1 MLTITL
7 TLTLTLTLSLT
18 LALTLTLALAL
29 ALTLTLTLTLVQACA
44 VPLLSRL
51 GLRKLLR
58 NLVLHSIGKAT
69 MVISNVPGPQQ
80 QRTLCGETLSS
91 MQYFLFSPVG
101 AYIGVCSYAGSVAAG
116 ASLERA
122 LEPEPAKLMMHW
134 KPSAY
139 ELLAA
144 CEREG
149 AGAGRR
155 AS

>member
-1 MLTITL
+1 MRTVQRRADLVKVSPQPL
-7 TLTLTLTLSLT
+7 VER
-18 LALTLTLALAL
+18 A
-29 ALTLTLTLTLVQACA
+29 VQACA

-58 NLVLHSIGKAT
+58 ALMLHAIGKAT

>member
-1 MLTITL
+1 MPSPTPDP
-7 TLTLTLTLSLT
+7 S
-18 LALTLTLALAL
+18 
-29 ALTLTLTLTLVQACA
+29 
-44 VPLLSRL
+44 PKPNPNHNR
-51 GLRKLLR
+51 
-58 NLVLHSIGKAT
+58 
-69 MVISNVPGPQQ
+69 
-80 QRTLCGETLSS
+80 CGETLRS

-144 CEREG
+144 SERER
-149 AGAGRR
+149 AGAGGRL
-155 AS
+155 S

>member
-1 MLTITL
+1 M
-7 TLTLTLTLSLT
+7 
-18 LALTLTLALAL
+18 
-29 ALTLTLTLTLVQACA
+29 QACA

-58 NLVLHSIGKAT
+58 TLMLHAIGKAT

-122 LEPEPAKLMMHW
+122 LEPRARQAHDALEALRVR
-134 KPSAY
+134 
-139 ELLAA
+139 AA
-144 CEREG
+144 RGVREG
-149 AGAGRR
+149 GGGSGQARELMVAVLGYGGGPRQAGC
-155 AS
+155 

>member
-1 MLTITL
+1 
-7 TLTLTLTLSLT
+7 
-18 LALTLTLALAL
+18 
-29 ALTLTLTLTLVQACA
+29 
-44 VPLLSRL
+44 
-51 GLRKLLR
+51 
-58 NLVLHSIGKAT
+58 
-69 MVISNVPGPQQ
+69 
-80 QRTLCGETLSS
+80 

-116 ASLERA
+116 ASLESA